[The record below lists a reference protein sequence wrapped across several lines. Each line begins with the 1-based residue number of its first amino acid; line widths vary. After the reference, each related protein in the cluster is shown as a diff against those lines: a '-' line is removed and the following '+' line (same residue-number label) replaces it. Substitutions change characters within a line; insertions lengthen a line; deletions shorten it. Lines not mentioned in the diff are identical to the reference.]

1 MRPKLVHLKK
11 IRVGAVSYLNTR
23 PLLFGIYRHS
33 IFNEIDLIEDYP
45 SKVAQ
50 LLIDDKIDLGLIP
63 VAAMPQLKEH
73 HIVSNY
79 CIGADGPVA
88 SVCIFSEVPIE
99 KIKNIYLDY
108 QSKTS
113 VNLAKILLKEYWKKD
128 VNFLPAKTEEFR
140 NLIKEDTGAV
150 IIGDRALEQ
159 RTRSKYIYDLG
170 EAWKKHTGLSF
181 VFAAWVCNK
190 KLPKEFISSFDD
202 ANFLGLQHF
211 EEVVKETPSPDFD
224 LLDYYTNHI
233 SYYLDDQKR
242 KGMDLFLKM
251 LKNSKLAVSR

>member
-1 MRPKLVHLKK
+1 M
-11 IRVGAVSYLNTR
+11 NTR
-23 PLLFGIYRHS
+23 PLLYGIHRHS

-50 LLIDDKIDLGLIP
+50 LLIDDKIDVGLIP
-63 VAAMPQLKEH
+63 VAAIPQLKEH

-88 SVCIFSEVPIE
+88 SVCIFSEVPME
-99 KIKNIYLDY
+99 EIKNIYLDY

-113 VNLAKILLKEYWKKD
+113 VNLAKILLEEYWNKEVK
-128 VNFLPAKTEEFR
+128 FLAAKTEDFR
-140 NLIKEDTGAV
+140 NLIKGNTGAV

-159 RTRSKYIYDLG
+159 RSKSKFIYDLG
-170 EAWKKHTGLSF
+170 EAWKDHTGLSF
-181 VFAAWVCNK
+181 VFAAWVANK
-190 KLPKEFISSFDD
+190 KLPKEFITSFDD

-211 EEVVKETPSPDFD
+211 DKVVKETPFSNFD

-242 KGMDLFLKM
+242 KGMDLFLNL
-251 LKNSKLAVSR
+251 LKNLKTAVSL

>member
-1 MRPKLVHLKK
+1 MRPKLAHLKK

-23 PLLFGIYRHS
+23 PLLYGIHRHS

-50 LLIDDKIDLGLIP
+50 LLIDDKIDVGLIP
-63 VAAMPQLKEH
+63 VAAIPQLKEH

-88 SVCIFSEVPIE
+88 SVCIFSEVPME
-99 KIKNIYLDY
+99 EIKNIYLDY

-113 VNLAKILLKEYWKKD
+113 VNLAKILLEEYWNKEVK
-128 VNFLPAKTEEFR
+128 FLAAKTEDFR
-140 NLIKEDTGAV
+140 NLIKGNTGAV

-159 RTRSKYIYDLG
+159 RSKSKFIYDLG
-170 EAWKKHTGLSF
+170 EAWKDHTGLSF
-181 VFAAWVCNK
+181 VFAAWVANK
-190 KLPKEFISSFDD
+190 KLPKEFITSFDD

-211 EEVVKETPSPDFD
+211 DKVVKETPFSNFD

-242 KGMDLFLKM
+242 KGMDLFLNL
-251 LKNSKLAVSR
+251 LKNLKTAVSL